1 MIPFVQALGDELE
14 RAIAAR
20 RRRVRRRIAFGAVS
34 FAILATSVAAASGVF
49 SPAEQLAS
57 TGIACYDEP
66 NLDGGASVLSAGA
79 QSPVEACRRE
89 QRTDGP
95 LVACRAPEHVAVLP
109 GGPGLCAKLGL
120 EPLPPEYAT
129 ARARVLRLERAL
141 AAVEQSA
148 DCVPLHEFAGRA
160 QRVLDRLRWTGWRVE
175 IRDDLGSGPCGT
187 ALGYGGDGS
196 RSIEGSLLADERH
209 LIVTPGPR
217 TSTLE
222 LLDGPGVRV
231 MDASGERC
239 FTVAGLERL
248 VRDRLPAAGRTL
260 SFKTSARPEGTGIVG
275 ARGDRLDEGCAI
287 IVGFLPTPDDRG
299 IVVEIWD

>member
-20 RRRVRRRIAFGAVS
+20 RGRIRRRIVIGGLG
-34 FAILATSVAAASGVF
+34 FAIAATGVAAASGVF

-57 TGIACYDEP
+57 TGIACYDQP

-79 QSPVEACRRE
+79 RSPVEACRRE
-89 QRTDGP
+89 MRTDRP

-120 EPLPPEYAT
+120 EPLPPEYAS
-129 ARARVLRLERAL
+129 ARARVRQLERRL
-141 AAVEQSA
+141 ATIETSA
-148 DCVPLHEFAGRA
+148 DCVPLDEFTGRA
-160 QRVLDRLRWTGWRVE
+160 QRVLDRLGWTGWRVRV
-175 IRDDLGSGPCGT
+175 RDDLGSGPCGT

-196 RSIEGSLLADERH
+196 RSIEGSLLTDERR

-222 LLDGPGVRV
+222 LLDGPGLRV
-231 MDASGERC
+231 MEASGERC
-239 FTVAGLERL
+239 YDVGDIERL
-248 VRDRLPAAGRTL
+248 VRDRLPAGGRTL
-260 SFKTSARPEGTGIVG
+260 SFTTGSRPDGTGIVG

-287 IVGFLPTPDDRG
+287 IVGFMPTPDDRG
-299 IVVEIWD
+299 IVVEIWE